1 MNEITPNQM
10 RERLGN
16 IDQIRDIL
24 FGDRSREYD
33 RRFNQLESELASLRH
48 QTTEQL
54 ESLRTVLTTDLK
66 TAIDAMEKKLQYVNA
81 SLDEDS
87 EDLRNQ
93 LRTVESRLSSNFVVA
108 EKSLKGQVRNLEEE
122 LSETR
127 TRLDGEL
134 ADLRSQILDEL
145 QRRSQQL
152 QGEKLSRT
160 DLADILFDVCMQ
172 VKGKD
177 SQAQES
183 QNANPERLIL
193 PERQN
198 NDQQP
203 DHPEPDYHDEP
214 ISDAQNH

>member
-108 EKSLKGQVRNLEEE
+108 EKSLKGQVRNIEEE

-203 DHPEPDYHDEP
+203 DHPEPDYHGEP